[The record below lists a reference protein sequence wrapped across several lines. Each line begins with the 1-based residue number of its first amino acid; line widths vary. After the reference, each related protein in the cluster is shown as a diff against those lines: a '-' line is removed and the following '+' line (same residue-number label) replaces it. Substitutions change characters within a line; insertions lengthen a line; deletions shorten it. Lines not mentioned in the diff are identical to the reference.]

1 LASAVQASI
10 VSLVSSVPLSL
21 KIGLPRANQKIE
33 FARDPA
39 RKRDIGHRRQA
50 FPMTLPCIGIGNE
63 PIHRSIEDIG
73 VRSFV
78 RVLN

>member
-50 FPMTLPCIGIGNE
+50 FPMTLPCMVLATNQFIG
-63 PIHRSIEDIG
+63 RSKTSVSDRLSEC
-73 VRSFV
+73 
-78 RVLN
+78 